1 MLGLLWGIR
10 LCGLITY
17 FTAFTFRILIFHWS
31 AFSAS
36 IGFSPCVNISHS
48 SALFLP
54 VSFPMNPQFPLS
66 YCYYIVRQANIVFLK
81 RFSERSYCRLY
92 LFISW
97 LPSIVSFM
105 SREED
110 SCTLMRY
117 GVLFGLVPHFVQ
129 HQWSSRFFFF
139 FFYGE
144 DSDFIQSFVE
154 GVESKRH
161 GQ

>member
-1 MLGLLWGIR
+1 MLLTIS
-10 LCGLITY
+10 
-17 FTAFTFRILIFHWS
+17 HP
-31 AFSAS
+31 FSAS
-36 IGFSPCVNISHS
+36 NDLSP
-48 SALFLP
+48 LFLVSLCKHFTFLRSVFTRLPSHESP
-54 VSFPMNPQFPLS
+54 VSSLHLALS

-81 RFSERSYCRLY
+81 HFSERSYCQFY

-110 SCTLMRY
+110 SCTVMRY

-129 HQWSSRFFFF
+129 HQWSSRFFF
-139 FFYGE
+139 YGE
-144 DSDFIQSFVE
+144 DSDFIRSFLE